1 MTRSEYLLDVR
12 TRIANNIRFHRQ
24 QRGMNQAEFADFV
37 GLAENTVFLLEN
49 VSKDYTVP
57 MATLVSVAHA
67 LGLSVMAMLVERER
81 PPNLHGKKG
90 REHLNQMR
98 EQYEYERE
106 RHQV

>member
-12 TRIANNIRFHRQ
+12 SRIANNIRFHRQ

-98 EQYEYERE
+98 EQYERE

>member
-12 TRIANNIRFHRQ
+12 SRIANNIRFHRQ

-90 REHLNQMR
+90 RAFLNQQR
-98 EQYEYERE
+98 ESYERE
-106 RHQV
+106 RN